1 MLYSVSI
8 LLSISINLMFNDV
21 FSRDNLPEIKD
32 RAHAINR
39 DGKRSKRTHWVSLFI
54 DRNTDAYLMFLGLN
68 MFLKK
73 YLKKSNKIY
82 DL

>member
-1 MLYSVSI
+1 M
-8 LLSISINLMFNDV
+8 MF
-21 FSRDNLPEIKD
+21 FQEIIYREQK

-73 YLKKSNKIY
+73 Y
-82 DL
+82 